1 MATDRAVSALTRSI
15 VDIVGSGTR
24 SVILHGS
31 LATGGFR
38 PGRSDIDLL
47 AIVDSG
53 LSDPRMDDLEA
64 MVRQADI
71 GPGAGID
78 LHVVTAETAAT
89 PTRTPP
95 LELHVGRYD
104 WTSFGVEVARRVAAV
119 PDLIV
124 ELSTARSDGRAL
136 YGAEPPDVIGPVPAE
151 WITERGRHWLTA
163 WQSLTDDAENAA
175 FMVLTASRI
184 WRFAVEGVH
193 CAKTEA
199 GEWALARD
207 QSLSAVRQALL
218 QYRSA
223 PAAPIDED
231 GIARVLD
238 TVLRETAPSS

>member
-1 MATDRAVSALTRSI
+1 MAADRADSALTGSV
-15 VDIVGSGTR
+15 VDIVGGGIR

-47 AIVDSG
+47 VVVDSG
-53 LSDPRMDDLEA
+53 LSDPQIDALEA
-64 MVRQADI
+64 MVRQADV
-71 GPGAGID
+71 GGAAGID
-78 LHVVTAETAAT
+78 LHVVMADVAGA
-89 PTRTPP
+89 PPRTPP

-104 WTSFGVEVARRVAAV
+104 WTSFGVEVTRRVAAA

-124 ELSTARSDGRAL
+124 ELSTARADGRAL
-136 YGAEPPDVIGPVPAE
+136 YGAEPPDVIGPVPAL
-151 WITERGRHWLTA
+151 WITERGRHWLTV

-199 GEWALARD
+199 GEWALVRD
-207 QSLSAVRQALL
+207 PSLSAVRQALH
-218 QYRSA
+218 QYQSA

-238 TVLRETAPSS
+238 TVLRETAPST